1 MCSTPSIESFGA
13 TPANIKWTVVR
24 GDTAKLRID
33 FLENDESTYYNNSG
47 WTYTATA
54 YDQTGDLLDDLPVIS
69 GTGYAEISIPADI
82 TANWG
87 TRFKSVAAELP
98 FDLQVYIQST
108 DTTWTPVIGTICVLA
123 DVSPGGL

>member
-1 MCSTPSIESFGA
+1 MCNVPSIESFGA

-33 FLENDESTYYNNSG
+33 FFENDEVTYYDSST

-54 YDQTGDLLDDLPVIS
+54 YDQSGDILDDLPTIP
-69 GTGYAEISIPADI
+69 GIGYVEISVPAEI

-87 TRFKSVAAELP
+87 TRYKNIVAELP
-98 FDLQVYIQST
+98 FDLQVFMEDT
-108 DTTWTPVIGTICVLA
+108 ETTWTPVIGTICVLA
-123 DVSPGGL
+123 DVSPGSL